1 MIFKFRLIQW
11 IDEIDSPKDN
21 EITII
26 GQSL

>member
-11 IDEIDSPKDN
+11 IDEISSPKDN

-26 GQSL
+26 GRGQ